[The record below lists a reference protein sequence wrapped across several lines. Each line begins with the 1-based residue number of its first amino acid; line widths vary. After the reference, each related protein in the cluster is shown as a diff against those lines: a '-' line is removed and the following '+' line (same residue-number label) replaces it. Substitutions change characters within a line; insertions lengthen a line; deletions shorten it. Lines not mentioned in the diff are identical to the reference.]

1 MVRREACGIALS
13 FLVVAVLTAE
23 VRIAS
28 VGAGFE
34 AVVLLL
40 VILLVDVT
48 EAREVP
54 VVVPGFLATVECI

>member
-13 FLVVAVLTAE
+13 FLVVAVLT
-23 VRIAS
+23 
-28 VGAGFE
+28 AGFE